1 MTTQI
6 PRSRHEY
13 EINAILW
20 VSEDSEERIKAFLL
34 ENFGVKK
41 NRLQSRLHL
50 TVYHGRRPLPRLR
63 QRSETVS
70 ITANTAETRFM
81 ILKPGGENPR
91 DSLEPRENPIGVR
104 LTRRNQ
110 AIPEIQKLREQIYRL
125 ETKWVTGTRKSTTAW
140 TNCFGS
146 RHYQPH
152 IQFLREWH
160 KIEESL
166 TEIGSLF
173 RVQVEH
179 IDFDQFQIEIRHRVN
194 GKWVTD
200 SLESYDL

>member
-1 MTTQI
+1 MTAPG
-6 PRSRHEY
+6 PRSSHEY

-20 VSEDSEERIKAFLL
+20 VSKDSEERIKAFLL
-34 ENFGVKK
+34 ETFGVKK
-41 NRLQSRLHL
+41 NRLQSNLHL
-50 TVYHGRRPLPRLR
+50 TVYHGRRPLPRLER
-63 QRSETVS
+63 KIEPVS
-70 ITANTAETRFM
+70 ITADATETRFM
-81 ILKPGGENPR
+81 VLKPGGENPR
-91 DSLEPRENPIGVR
+91 EGLDPRADPIGIR

-110 AIPEIQKLREQIYRL
+110 STPEIQKLREQLYGL

-166 TEIGSLF
+166 TKVGSLF
-173 RVQVEH
+173 RDEIKH
-179 IDFDQFQIEIRHRVN
+179 IEFDRFQIETRRRVN
-194 GKWVTD
+194 GKWITEN
-200 SLESYDL
+200 LKHQ